1 MADYL
6 TCDCRKRLASG
17 FTLEA
22 DLRIP
27 LQEARVTVL
36 FGPSGSGKTTLL
48 RHLAGL
54 DRPDAGTIEFRGQ
67 VWFDSKRGVFA
78 PPQQRRA
85 GYLFQDYALFPH
97 LTVQR
102 NVEFG
107 ARDPRQAAGWLER
120 LGLSRLALRLPR
132 GISGGEQ
139 QRVALAR
146 ALAAE
151 PALLLLDEPL
161 SALDA
166 VTRSQLRHDLR
177 HALIEGGVPSLIVTH
192 DRTEAMAL
200 GDWIA
205 VVIEGRIRQLGPL
218 EEVFR
223 HPADVPVA
231 ACVGVEN
238 LIPGEIVSRH
248 AGLAAIEVGAARLEC
263 VDPGEAGAVFACI
276 RAEDVTL
283 SPGSGSASSARN
295 RLAGRIRSIIREGPL
310 ARIEIDCGFLLLAV
324 VTAQSASELH
334 LQPGD
339 SVYAM
344 VKATSVHVLPR

>member
-6 TCDCRKRLASG
+6 TCDCRRRLASG
-17 FTLEA
+17 FTMEA
-22 DLRIP
+22 TLRLPID
-27 LQEARVTVL
+27 EARVTVL

-48 RHLAGL
+48 RQLAGL
-54 DRPDAGTIEFRGQ
+54 DRPDEGRIEFRGQ
-67 VWFDSKRGVFA
+67 IWFDSKRRVFV

-85 GYLFQDYALFPH
+85 GFLFQDYALFPH

-107 ARDPRQAAGWLER
+107 ARDPLQASGWLER
-120 LGLSRLALRLPR
+120 LGLSALASRLPR

-161 SALDA
+161 SALDGA
-166 VTRSQLRHDLR
+166 TRSRLRHDLR
-177 HALIEGGVPSLIVTH
+177 RALIEGGVPSLIVTH

-205 VVIEGRIRQLGPL
+205 VIIGGRIRQVGRL

-223 HPADVPVA
+223 HPADVAVA
-231 ACVGVEN
+231 ESVGIEN
-238 LIPGEIVSRH
+238 VLPGEIVSRNS
-248 AGLAAIEVGAARLEC
+248 GLATIQVGAARLEA
-263 VDPGEAGAVFACI
+263 VDDGETGAVFVCI
-276 RAEDVTL
+276 RSEDVTL
-283 SPGSGSASSARN
+283 SSISTSPSSARN
-295 RLAGRIRSIIREGPL
+295 RLAGHIRAVVREGPL
-310 ARIEIDCGFLLLAV
+310 ARIEIECGFPLLAL
-324 VTAQSASELH
+324 VTAQSAGDLH
-334 LQPGD
+334 LQPGAP
-339 SVYAM
+339 VYAM
-344 VKATSVHVLPR
+344 VKATSVHMLPR